1 MTRILLA
8 DHSPHAQRMGERIL
22 RDEGFEV
29 ATVTDGETALL
40 RLKDLAPD
48 LVLADIS
55 LPSRNGY
62 EVCEYVKTSGKYPQT
77 RVILTAG
84 PVTAFDES
92 RAQSAGSDGF
102 VRKPFEASVLLGTL
116 QPLVEK
122 PEANSA
128 AKPDLKTDVAAKVL
142 AAFRPPPVVEP
153 PPPKPID
160 REQVRAAVI
169 LALEASMITII
180 ENITDKVVLAL
191 ESETRPAASPQLK
204 PPAVEVKPAESKT
217 ASASAVKPAPP
228 DKPEIKTSPVKPEVK
243 VPEVKA
249 EVKTDPK
256 TEVKTEA
263 RPEPPAP
270 APPPEEPVVRI
281 RTPMFRSLS

>member
-1 MTRILLA
+1 MNRILLA

-55 LPSRNGY
+55 LPNRNGY
-62 EVCEYVKTSGKYPQT
+62 EVCEYVKTSGKYPKT

-92 RAQSAGSDGF
+92 RAQSARSDGF
-102 VRKPFEASVLLGTL
+102 VRKPFEASVLLSTV
-116 QPLVEK
+116 QPLLET
-122 PEANSA
+122 PEANAAGADGVKSSA
-128 AKPDLKTDVAAKVL
+128 AKPPAAATPEPAPVAA
-142 AAFRPPPVVEP
+142 PPAPQ
-153 PPPKPID
+153 PID

-180 ENITDKVVLAL
+180 ENITDKVVVAL
-191 ESETRPAASPQLK
+191 EAETRPAAQTKPVSPE
-204 PPAVEVKPAESKT
+204 P
-217 ASASAVKPAPP
+217 KPAPAERKAP
-228 DKPEIKTSPVKPEVK
+228 PVAAKTISTSV
-243 VPEVKA
+243 A
-249 EVKTDPK
+249 T
-256 TEVKTEA
+256 
-263 RPEPPAP
+263 PA
-270 APPPEEPVVRI
+270 APPPVAEKPKPPEAKPEPAAAQPAEEPVVRI
-281 RTPMFRSLS
+281 RTPLFRSIS

>member
-1 MTRILLA
+1 MNRILLA

-22 RDEGFEV
+22 RDEGYEV
-29 ATVTDGETALL
+29 AAVTDGETALL

-84 PVTAFDES
+84 PVTAFDEA

-102 VRKPFEASVLLGTL
+102 VRKPFEASVLLGTV
-116 QPLVEK
+116 QPLIEK
-122 PEANSA
+122 PETQAVGKTEVKRDA
-128 AKPDLKTDVAAKVL
+128 AVKAPAPAAP
-142 AAFRPPPVVEP
+142 APVVAPP

-169 LALEASMITII
+169 LALEASMITI
-180 ENITDKVVLAL
+180 T
-191 ESETRPAASPQLK
+191 
-204 PPAVEVKPAESKT
+204 
-217 ASASAVKPAPP
+217 
-228 DKPEIKTSPVKPEVK
+228 KTSP
-243 VPEVKA
+243 
-249 EVKTDPK
+249 T
-256 TEVKTEA
+256 
-263 RPEPPAP
+263 R
-270 APPPEEPVVRI
+270 
-281 RTPMFRSLS
+281 

>member
-1 MTRILLA
+1 MSRILLA

-55 LPSRNGY
+55 LPTRNGY

-77 RVILTAG
+77 RVVLTAG
-84 PVTAFDES
+84 PVTAYDEA

-102 VRKPFEASVLLGTL
+102 VRKPFEASVLLSTL

-122 PEANSA
+122 TEASVSAQAQPA
-128 AKPDLKTDVAAKVL
+128 AKPVASVLSRPVVAA
-142 AAFRPPPVVEP
+142 PPA
-153 PPPKPID
+153 PKPID

-180 ENITDKVVLAL
+180 ENITDKVVVAL
-191 ESETRPAASPQLK
+191 EAEVRPAAPV
-204 PPAVEVKPAESKT
+204 AA
-217 ASASAVKPAPP
+217 KPAPP
-228 DKPEIKTSPVKPEVK
+228 PPSKPAPAEIKTVSAAAAKPAAPVTP
-243 VPEVKA
+243 PAAAA
-249 EVKTDPK
+249 ENK
-256 TEVKTEA
+256 TEPV
-263 RPEPPAP
+263 PA
-270 APPPEEPVVRI
+270 AAPEEPVVRI
-281 RTPMFRSLS
+281 RTPLFRSIT

>member
-1 MTRILLA
+1 MSRILLA

-62 EVCEYVKTSGKYPQT
+62 EVCEYVKTSGKYPHT
-77 RVILTAG
+77 RVVLTAG
-84 PVTAFDES
+84 PVTAYDET

-122 PEANSA
+122 PEANAAPQAEPA
-128 AKPDLKTDVAAKVL
+128 AKPASPVAAKPAI
-142 AAFRPPPVVEP
+142 AAPPAF
-153 PPPKPID
+153 KPID

-180 ENITDKVVLAL
+180 ENITDKVVVAL
-191 ESETRPAASPQLK
+191 ETDTRPAA
-204 PPAVEVKPAESKT
+204 PAKPA
-217 ASASAVKPAPP
+217 APAPAKPAPVAL
-228 DKPEIKTSPVKPEVK
+228 KTVSAAAPKSP
-243 VPEVKA
+243 A
-249 EVKTDPK
+249 S
-256 TEVKTEA
+256 A
-263 RPEPPAP
+263 ASPAP
-270 APPPEEPVVRI
+270 AEINSEPAAPAAAAEPVVRV
-281 RTPMFRSLS
+281 RTPLFRSLT

>member
-1 MTRILLA
+1 MSRILLA

-84 PVTAFDES
+84 PVTAFDEA

-102 VRKPFEASVLLGTL
+102 VRKPFEASVLLGTV
-116 QPLVEK
+116 QPLMEGGRAEK
-122 PEANSA
+122 IEVPSGAVKA
-128 AKPDLKTDVAAKVL
+128 PAPAP
-142 AAFRPPPVVEP
+142 PPPVVAP
-153 PPPKPID
+153 PPQPKPID

-180 ENITDKVVLAL
+180 ENITDKVVVAL
-191 ESETRPAASPQLK
+191 ETETRPAVPAQTK
-204 PPAVEVKPAESKT
+204 PATPPEPKPAPAQNKTAESKT
-217 ASASAVKPAPP
+217 VSGSAPKPAPP
-228 DKPEIKTSPVKPEVK
+228 PTPAVKAPDVKPEPV
-243 VPEVKA
+243 
-249 EVKTDPK
+249 
-256 TEVKTEA
+256 
-263 RPEPPAP
+263 P

-281 RTPMFRSLS
+281 RTPLFRTLS

>member
-1 MTRILLA
+1 MSRILLA

-55 LPSRNGY
+55 LPNRNGY

-84 PVTAFDES
+84 PVTAYDEA

-116 QPLVEK
+116 QPLIEK
-122 PEANSA
+122 PETNGAAPTQPA
-128 AKPDLKTDVAAKVL
+128 AKPASSVPAKPAVVAVPA
-142 AAFRPPPVVEP
+142 
-153 PPPKPID
+153 PKPID

-180 ENITDKVVLAL
+180 ENITDKVVVAL
-191 ESETRPAASPQLK
+191 EAESRPAVPAPAK
-204 PPAVEVKPAESKT
+204 TAPPPAP
-217 ASASAVKPAPP
+217 KPAPAELKAVSAAAP
-228 DKPEIKTSPVKPEVK
+228 KPAAPVAPPAPAAEIKT
-243 VPEVKA
+243 
-249 EVKTDPK
+249 
-256 TEVKTEA
+256 
-263 RPEPPAP
+263 EPAPAP
-270 APPPEEPVVRI
+270 APPEPVVRI
-281 RTPMFRSLS
+281 RTPLFRSLS

>member
-1 MTRILLA
+1 MNRILLA

-48 LVLADIS
+48 LILADIS
-55 LPSRNGY
+55 LPGRTGY

-77 RVILTAG
+77 RVVLTAG
-84 PVTAFDES
+84 PVTAFDEA

-102 VRKPFEASVLLGTL
+102 VRKPFEASVLLGTV

-122 PEANSA
+122 PEPGA
-128 AKPDLKTDVAAKVL
+128 ARKSEVKVDGVAKAP
-142 AAFRPPPVVEP
+142 APAPPPVVAPP

-180 ENITDKVVLAL
+180 ENITDKVVVAL
-191 ESETRPAASPQLK
+191 EAETRPAVPVQPKAV
-204 PPAVEVKPAESKT
+204 PPEPKPAPVEAKTVT
-217 ASASAVKPAPP
+217 ASAPPVKP
-228 DKPEIKTSPVKPEVK
+228 PEIKPE
-243 VPEVKA
+243 
-249 EVKTDPK
+249 
-256 TEVKTEA
+256 
-263 RPEPPAP
+263 PAP

-281 RTPMFRSLS
+281 RTPLFRTLS